1 MGKYFIHCDTNWCG
15 EQETYR
21 VIADS
26 EDQIYDLA
34 EQLAY
39 DNFREG
45 DHMEEIMADLGY
57 YYEDDPEAYEEAW
70 NCVDKA
76 QYYDFAIEEA
86 DEDEWDEYDN
96 VIYNL
101 SNETN

>member
-1 MGKYFIHCDTNWCG
+1 
-15 EQETYR
+15 
-21 VIADS
+21 
-26 EDQIYDLA
+26 
-34 EQLAY
+34 
-39 DNFREG
+39 
-45 DHMEEIMADLGY
+45 MEEIMADLGY

-70 NCVDKA
+70 NCVDEA

>member
-1 MGKYFIHCDTNWCG
+1 M
-15 EQETYR
+15 
-21 VIADS
+21 
-26 EDQIYDLA
+26 A

-70 NCVDKA
+70 NCIDEA
-76 QYYDFAIEEA
+76 QYYDYAIEEA
-86 DEDEWDEYDN
+86 DEDEWDEYDDI
-96 VIYNL
+96 IYNL